1 MNIQAQNIYRETISL
16 AIKRNSN
23 IYMYSCGKVYN
34 CPLDYRIDL
43 KDKNFEYY
51 LNQGIVCFQTI
62 PLEEFISTYYSQNSI
77 VLVSFQQSKISFIET
92 YNICRHWFPECK
104 ICIYP
109 DMEYALLYQGLM
121 LDETFD
127 GKCYIEYKDSYAFAE
142 IGMGIIE
149 VLCCDNCLKT
159 YKEYLVNNELQ
170 CDKEVVLNEKTY
182 MQFLLS
188 GLIVKWLLLED
199 KLNAFVCLDIFYHNI
214 DFVVEI
220 NSSVRSSTRVFVK
233 NTTVPYIKTERL
245 FLDDGK
251 LYIYIDDFHYA
262 IPVSEKLKYS
272 PDMIDVTL
280 DINPYND
287 ITFTLKDPFKGNSFN
302 INLYELS
309 VDNNDNDDVQD
320 FESEYLTEL
329 KACLEEDGKISSK
342 ERRLLNCL
350 RERLGISE
358 KRAEE
363 LEASL
368 LKLELTKDDQEYLD
382 EYKACIEE
390 GELSPKE
397 IRLLNRLRMSL
408 GISEERAKELETYK

>member
-1 MNIQAQNIYRETISL
+1 MNIQVQNIYRETIAL
-16 AIKRNSN
+16 AIKRNSY
-23 IYMYSCGKVYN
+23 IYIYLCGKVYN
-34 CPLDYRIDL
+34 CPLDDGINL
-43 KDKNFEYY
+43 KDRNIEYY
-51 LNQGIVCFQTI
+51 MNQGIVCSQTI
-62 PLEEFISTYYSQNSI
+62 SLEEFISTYYSKKSV

-92 YNICRHWFPECK
+92 YNICRLWFPECK

-109 DMEYALLYQGLM
+109 DMEYAILYQGLM

-127 GKCYIEYKDSYAFAE
+127 GKCCIEYKDSYAFAE

-170 CDKEVVLNEKTY
+170 CDKEVVLNEKSY
-182 MQFLLS
+182 MYFLLS
-188 GLIVKWLLLED
+188 GFIIKWLLLEG
-199 KLNAFVCLDIFYHNI
+199 KLNAFVCFDIFYHNI

-220 NSSVRSSTRVFVK
+220 NSSVRSSTRMFVK
-233 NTTVPYIKTERL
+233 NTTVPYVKTERL

-251 LYIYIDDFHYA
+251 PYIYIDNSHFA
-262 IPVSEKLKYS
+262 IPISEKLKYS

-287 ITFTLKDPFKGNSFN
+287 ITFTLKDLSNGNSFN
-302 INLYELS
+302 VNLYELS
-309 VDNNDNDDVQD
+309 VDNNDNVQD

-329 KACLEEDGKISSK
+329 KACLEEDGEISSK
-342 ERRLLNCL
+342 ERRLLNRL
-350 RERLGISE
+350 RERLGITE
-358 KRAEE
+358 ERAEK

-368 LKLELTKDDQEYLD
+368 LKPELTKEEQEYLD
-382 EYKACIEE
+382 EYKACTEE

-397 IRLLNRLRMSL
+397 IRLLNRLRISL
-408 GISEERAKELETYK
+408 GISEERARELETFI